1 MREVTRAS
9 KIDLADAG
17 HTRMMHTPFVILLAF
32 HIHESGCAPV
42 KAGETLAHA
51 VQSPQVRPF
60 VEWPDLPPEVVVG
73 RTMTAA
79 RLLAAFE
86 VVHHAPDAA
95 YDDINDEMV
104 SELAAAIHE
113 AERAAV
119 DGGYVLVK
127 LNRPWVPYGDL
138 PEQAQAGRKR
148 QAFYLLQRYR
158 FNPITAV

>member
-1 MREVTRAS
+1 MRQRSTRLTLGT
-9 KIDLADAG
+9 D
-17 HTRMMHTPFVILLAF
+17 HMMTTPFVLHLAF
-32 HIHESGCAPV
+32 HLHESGRASV

-60 VEWPDLPPEVVVG
+60 VEWSDLPPEVIVG

-79 RLLAAFE
+79 RMLGVFD
-86 VVHHAPDAA
+86 VIHHAPDAA
-95 YDDINDEMV
+95 YDDINDQMV

-113 AERAAV
+113 AERAAI

-127 LNRPWVPYGDL
+127 LHRPWIPYAEL
-138 PEQAQAGRKR
+138 PEQAQAGRRR

-158 FNPITAV
+158 FNPIAAG

>member
-1 MREVTRAS
+1 
-9 KIDLADAG
+9 
-17 HTRMMHTPFVILLAF
+17 MMTIPVVLLLASQL
-32 HIHESGCAPV
+32 HESGRAPV
-42 KAGETLAHA
+42 RAGETLAHA

-60 VEWPDLPPEVVVG
+60 VEWADLPPEVVVG

-95 YDDINDEMV
+95 YDDINDQMV
-104 SELAAAIHE
+104 VDLAAAIHE
-113 AERAAV
+113 AERSAI

-127 LNRPWVPYGDL
+127 LNRPWIPYAEL

-158 FNPITAV
+158 FNPRRT